1 MDKTTF
7 SWLMHYIK
15 QYRWTTIG
23 LFLFSTIT
31 VLFQVLI
38 PIQIGRAINEIV
50 GLDQVDFQALWH
62 AIIWLGIFAVIA
74 AVAQYCQNQMSN
86 RLTYHIIADLHRDA
100 FAKIQK
106 LPLSF
111 VDSHSLGDLVS
122 RVINDVDLV
131 GNGLLQSF
139 NNLFSGVILIIGVI
153 VMMLSL
159 DVRIGL
165 IVIILTPISV
175 VVSYFIASR
184 TYHRFTEQVNLRG
197 ELGGYVDE
205 MAQGQMIVRAF
216 TFEDDAIEQF
226 TTINQRVHESGLWS
240 QFYGALINP
249 TSRVLNSIVYAVVGV
264 VGAFTVLS
272 GQLSVGIFSS
282 FLTYANQYNKP
293 FNDISSIL
301 NEMQTSLAAASRV
314 YEMMNAEEETPSRK
328 HMQLDNTDGTV
339 DFKDLTFHY
348 DSQRPLIEDLNVHV
362 KAGDTVAIV
371 GPTGAGKTTLINLL
385 MRFYDP
391 IGGGTYIDGV
401 NTLDMKRSHLRQHFG
416 MVLQDS
422 WIFEGTIFDNIAYGK
437 SGASMEEVITVA
449 KKAQIHD
456 MIMQMD
462 QDYQFKLSEN
472 GSNISKGQQQLI
484 CIARIML
491 TDPDMLILDEATSS
505 IDTMTEKAIQ
515 ETFDQ
520 MMINHTTF
528 IVAHRLST
536 IENADQILYMENG
549 QVLEQGNH
557 QTLLD
562 QRGKYY
568 NLYQSQFDL
577 QSE

>member
-7 SWLMHYIK
+7 SWLMDYIK
-15 QYRWTTIG
+15 RYRWTTIG

-38 PIQIGRAINEIV
+38 PIQIGQAVNEIV
-50 GLDQVDFQALWH
+50 GLDQVDFEALWQ
-62 AIIWLGIFAVIA
+62 AIILLGVFALIA
-74 AVAQYCQNQMSN
+74 ALAQYLQNQMSN

-100 FAKIQK
+100 FNKIQK
-106 LPLSF
+106 LPLSY
-111 VDSHSLGDLVS
+111 VDKHSLGDLVS

-139 NNLFSGVILIIGVI
+139 NNLFSGVILIVGVI

-159 DVRIGL
+159 DVKIGL

-175 VVSYFIASR
+175 VVSYIIASR

-226 TTINQRVHESGLWS
+226 TSINQKVHESGLWS

-249 TSRVLNSIVYAVVGV
+249 TSRVLNSIVYAAVGV

-293 FNDISSIL
+293 FNDISSII
-301 NEMQTSLAAASRV
+301 NEMQTSLAAAARV
-314 YEMMNAEEETPSRK
+314 HELMGAKEETPSRD
-328 HMQLDNTDGTV
+328 QAELVAVEGTV

-391 IGGGTYIDGV
+391 VAGGIHIDGV
-401 NTLDMKRSHLRQHFG
+401 NTLDMQRSYLRQNFG

-437 SGASMEEVITVA
+437 SSSTMEEVVAVA
-449 KKAQIHD
+449 KKSQIHD

-462 QDYQFKLSEN
+462 QDYQF
-472 GSNISKGQQQLI
+472 
-484 CIARIML
+484 
-491 TDPDMLILDEATSS
+491 
-505 IDTMTEKAIQ
+505 
-515 ETFDQ
+515 
-520 MMINHTTF
+520 
-528 IVAHRLST
+528 
-536 IENADQILYMENG
+536 
-549 QVLEQGNH
+549 
-557 QTLLD
+557 
-562 QRGKYY
+562 
-568 NLYQSQFDL
+568 
-577 QSE
+577 

>member
-7 SWLMHYIK
+7 LWLMNYIK
-15 QYRWTTIG
+15 RYRWTTIG

-38 PIQIGRAINEIV
+38 PIQIGQAVNEIV
-50 GLDQVDFQALWH
+50 GLDQVDFKVLWQ
-62 AIIWLGIFAVIA
+62 AIIWLGMFALIA
-74 AVAQYCQNQMSN
+74 ALAQYLQNQMSN

-100 FAKIQK
+100 FNKIQK
-106 LPLSF
+106 LPLSY
-111 VDSHSLGDLVS
+111 VDNHSLGDLVS

-139 NNLFSGVILIIGVI
+139 NNLFSGVILIVGVI

-159 DVRIGL
+159 DVKIGL

-175 VVSYFIASR
+175 VVSYIIASR

-216 TFEDDAIEQF
+216 TFEDEAIEQF
-226 TTINQRVHESGLWS
+226 TSINQRVHESGMWS

-249 TSRVLNSIVYAVVGV
+249 TSRILNSIVYAVVGV

-293 FNDISSIL
+293 FNDISSII
-301 NEMQTSLAAASRV
+301 NEMQTSLAAAARV
-314 YEMMNAEEETPSRK
+314 HELMGAKEETPSRD
-328 HMQLDNTDGTV
+328 QTELVAVEGAV

-391 IGGGTYIDGV
+391 VAGGIHIDGV
-401 NTLDMKRSHLRQHFG
+401 NTLDMQRSYLRQNFG

-437 SGASMEEVITVA
+437 SGSTMEEVVAVA

-472 GSNISKGQQQLI
+472 GANISKGQQQLI

-515 ETFDQ
+515 ETFDA
-520 MMINHTTF
+520 MMVNHTTF

-549 QVLEQGNH
+549 HVLEQGNH
-557 QTLLD
+557 QSLLEKE
-562 QRGKYY
+562 GKYF
-568 NLYQSQFDL
+568 NLYQSQFDH
-577 QSE
+577 QVE

>member
-7 SWLMHYIK
+7 SWLMDYIK
-15 QYRWTTIG
+15 RYRWTTIG

-38 PIQIGRAINEIV
+38 PIQIGQAVNEIV
-50 GLDQVDFQALWH
+50 GLDQVDFETLWQ
-62 AIIWLGIFAVIA
+62 AIILLGVFALIA
-74 AVAQYCQNQMSN
+74 ALAQYLQNQMSN

-100 FAKIQK
+100 FNKIQK
-106 LPLSF
+106 LPLSY
-111 VDSHSLGDLVS
+111 VDKHSLGDLVS

-139 NNLFSGVILIIGVI
+139 NNLFSGVILIVGVI

-159 DVRIGL
+159 DVKIGL

-175 VVSYFIASR
+175 VVSYIIASR

-226 TTINQRVHESGLWS
+226 ISINQKVHESGMWS

-249 TSRVLNSIVYAVVGV
+249 TSRILNSIVYAVVGV

-293 FNDISSIL
+293 FNDISSII
-301 NEMQTSLAAASRV
+301 NEMQTSLAAAARV
-314 YEMMNAEEETPSRK
+314 HELMGAKEETPSRDEAE
-328 HMQLDNTDGTV
+328 LVAVEGAV

-391 IGGGTYIDGV
+391 VAGGIHIDGV
-401 NTLDMKRSHLRQHFG
+401 NTLDMQRSYLRQNFG

-437 SGASMEEVITVA
+437 SGSTMEEVVAVA

-462 QDYQFKLSEN
+462 QDYQFKLNEN
-472 GSNISKGQQQLI
+472 GANISKGQQQLI

-515 ETFDQ
+515 ETFDA
-520 MMINHTTF
+520 MMVNHTTF

-549 QVLEQGNH
+549 HVLEQGNH
-557 QTLLD
+557 QSLLEKED
-562 QRGKYY
+562 KYF
-568 NLYQSQFDL
+568 NLYQSQFDH
-577 QSE
+577 QAE